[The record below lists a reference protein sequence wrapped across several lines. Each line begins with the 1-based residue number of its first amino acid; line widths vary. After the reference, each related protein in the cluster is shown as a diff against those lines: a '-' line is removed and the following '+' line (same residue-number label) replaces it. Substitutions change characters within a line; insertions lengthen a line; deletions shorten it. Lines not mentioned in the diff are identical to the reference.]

1 MSFIESYK
9 HLDKICGE
17 MFETQY
23 GVSAYI
29 EEMLNNPHSNNIIR
43 GWENFKKQIK
53 NPP

>member
-29 EEMLNNPHSNNIIR
+29 EDMLFLFTKHKAWNINR
-43 GWENFKKQIK
+43 SKSLLQMK
-53 NPP
+53 

>member
-29 EEMLNNPHSNNIIR
+29 EEMLNNPHGSFPISGCFRSMKSRIS
-43 GWENFKKQIK
+43 F
-53 NPP
+53 